1 MKKRLEIEWRHLDK
15 DGKTC
20 DRCADTGETV
30 REACEA
36 LAGDLGPAG
45 WEVRLKETLLTD
57 REIGDSNMILLNGT
71 PIEELLPDAR
81 AAESCCASCGDLLGV
96 PVLCRTLERDGR
108 TYEAIPAS
116 LIREAAH
123 KFIQIHDT

>member
-1 MKKRLEIEWRHLDK
+1 MNLLEIEWRHLDR

-20 DRCADTGETV
+20 DRCADTGEAV

-36 LAGDLGPAG
+36 LAGELGPAG
-45 WEVRLKETLLTD
+45 WEVRLRETLLTD
-57 REIGDSNMILLNGT
+57 RKILESNMILLNGT

-81 AAESCCASCGDLLGV
+81 ASENCCASCGDLLGM

-108 TYEAIPAS
+108 TYEAIPAA
-116 LIREAAH
+116 LIREMVH
-123 KFIQIHDT
+123 RFVKTYGE

>member
-1 MKKRLEIEWRHLDK
+1 MNLLEIEWRHLDK
-15 DGKTC
+15 EGKTC

-36 LAGDLGPAG
+36 LARELEPAG
-45 WEVRLKETLLTD
+45 WEVRLRETLLTD

-71 PIEELLPDAR
+71 PMEELLPDAR

-123 KFIQIHDT
+123 RLIQSYGE